1 MDLSNLKSMF
11 NGFVGTVSEKG
22 RTIAGDAADK
32 AKSAGRIAKLTL
44 ELNGEKESLKKA
56 FANIGQTYYENKDSN
71 DLLVQLCE
79 EADGIKERINAIEA
93 ELLQLK
99 SEFAPKEADVEVSF
113 EEVVDEAESAAECE
127 CKCECAEEAV
137 EEAVEE
143 VVEKA
148 EEAVEEIV
156 EEAKDAVEEVVE
168 EVKDEE

>member
-1 MDLSNLKSMF
+1 MDFSNLKNVF
-11 NGFVGTVSEKG
+11 NGLVGTVSEKG
-22 RTIAGDAADK
+22 RSIAGDAADK

-56 FANIGQTYYENKDSN
+56 FANIGQTYYENKESA
-71 DLLVQLCE
+71 DLLAQLCE

-113 EEVVDEAESAAECE
+113 EEVVDEAESAAEGE
-127 CKCECAEEAV
+127 CKCECA

-148 EEAVEEIV
+148 EEAVEEVV
-156 EEAKDAVEEVVE
+156 EEVKDAVEEVVD